1 MDLITKHTQAARE
14 CIEKAFKMFNIT
26 HIKAS
31 DVAIRND
38 IRGKHAGQARWRTQF
53 GESSYSL
60 RFNPEA
66 INNYFQE
73 MINDTIPHEVAHI
86 VCFIRPELGK
96 NHDAGW
102 KRVCR
107 MLGGDDSRTHTMNLS
122 AGKQKTEYDY
132 LVGGEIVKLGPK
144 RHARLQRGEM
154 TYRHRTLGKITKEMF
169 VGKSG
174 PQVTATPKAKPK
186 STAKAKPT
194 TIGSKKQMAMEI
206 YKANPN
212 ATRQQVIAM
221 FMSHLSMTKAG
232 ASTYYYNC
240 QKEA

>member
-1 MDLITKHTQAARE
+1 MNSIAKHTQAARE
-14 CIEKAFKMFNIT
+14 CIEKAFDMFNIT
-26 HIKAS
+26 TIKAS
-31 DVAIRND
+31 DVIIRND
-38 IRGKHAGQARWRTQF
+38 IRGQHAGQAMRRGKT
-53 GESSYSL
+53 YTL

-66 INNYFQE
+66 ITNYFQE
-73 MINDTIPHEVAHI
+73 MLTDTIPHEVAHI
-86 VCFIRPELGK
+86 VCFIRPDLGK

-122 AGKQKTEYDY
+122 AGKAKTEYDY
-132 LVGGEIVKLGPK
+132 MVSGEIVKLGPK
-144 RHARLQRGEM
+144 RHARLQRGET
-154 TYRHRTLGKITKEMF
+154 TYSHRTLGKITKDMF

-174 PQVTATPKAKPK
+174 QRVTATPKAKPK
-186 STAKAKPT
+186 STPT
-194 TIGSKKQMAMEI
+194 TKPAMKLGSKKQMAMVI

-212 ATRQQVIAM
+212 ATRQQVIEM

>member
-1 MDLITKHTQAARE
+1 MDLITKHTQATRE
-14 CIEKAFKMFNIT
+14 CLEKAFKLFDIT
-26 HIKAS
+26 HIKVS

-38 IRGKHAGQARWRTQF
+38 IRGKHAGQARWQRRF
-53 GESSYSL
+53 NEISYSL

-66 INNYFQE
+66 ITNYFQD
-73 MINDTIPHEVAHI
+73 MIKDTIPHEVAHI

-122 AGKQKTEYDY
+122 AGKAKTEYDY
-132 LVGGEIVKLGPK
+132 LVNGEIVKLGPK
-144 RHARLQRGEM
+144 RHARLQRGET
-154 TYRHRTLGKITKEMF
+154 TYRHRTLGQITRDMF
-169 VGKSG
+169 VGKAG
-174 PQVTATPKAKPK
+174 QPTITTPKAKPK
-186 STAKAKPT
+186 STAKPA
-194 TIGSKKQMAMEI
+194 IAGSKKQMAMVI

-212 ATRQQVIAM
+212 ATRQQIIEM
-221 FMSHLSMTKAG
+221 FMSHLSMSKAG